1 MGGSGSLRSPWVS
14 EAQACLFYM
23 DQSLFETV
31 VGKLLERD
39 SRYHADAYEFVRSV
53 VEELTAAANSRGRE
67 ARPSRKGKMTAQ
79 HVNGAQ
85 ILAAARSRALGM
97 FGPMVPTVF
106 EHWGILKTRDVG
118 NIVFNL
124 IEGGYFS
131 ASETDRIEDFDE
143 GFDFHEAFVKPYLP
157 ETEGGADR
165 LRKPRGGNRRRST
178 GGMV

>member
-1 MGGSGSLRSPWVS
+1 
-14 EAQACLFYM
+14 
-23 DQSLFETV
+23 
-31 VGKLLERD
+31 
-39 SRYHADAYEFVRSV
+39 
-53 VEELTAAANSRGRE
+53 
-67 ARPSRKGKMTAQ
+67 
-79 HVNGAQ
+79 
-85 ILAAARSRALGM
+85 
-97 FGPMVPTVF
+97 MVPTVF

-124 IEGGYFS
+124 INGGYFS